1 MKIINLPLQ
10 MVKFRKFAEKLNA
23 TQSIL
28 YIILNVKC
36 KKKHIL
42 ETIGD
47 NGKRLEVRINQ
58 LISDCKTRVSLCS
71 FQCHV
76 YDCGI

>member
-23 TQSIL
+23 TQSIS